1 MRAGRFGDGFC
12 PARKFAQKLGDLVLK
27 TAEEVG
33 RYPAAIEIVTIIPE
47 ELNKIAPLAAQ
58 GVT

>member
-1 MRAGRFGDGFC
+1 M
-12 PARKFAQKLGDLVLK
+12 QKLGDLVLK

-47 ELNKIAPLAAQ
+47 ELNKIATLAAQ

>member
-1 MRAGRFGDGFC
+1 MRAGRFGDGFF

-33 RYPAAIEIVTIIPE
+33 RYPAAIEIVTIMPE
-47 ELNKIAPLAAQ
+47 ELNKIATLAAQ
-58 GVT
+58 GLA

>member
-1 MRAGRFGDGFC
+1 LRAGRFADGFF

-33 RYPAAIEIVTIIPE
+33 RYPAAIEIVTIMPE
-47 ELNKIAPLAAQ
+47 ELNKIATLATQ
-58 GVT
+58 GVP